1 MNGGMQRNK
10 SDGRRGMTA
19 AAGVAA
25 LAVGALMLVAVVAYY
40 AYSAN
45 ARASL
50 DDLNF
55 AVEQPARVADRVAPV
70 VPPAPVTAL
79 AAHGESSQAVGA
91 VSNGASDGGA
101 QARSASVY
109 RAQDVA
115 GQMPPKTFQAG
126 ANDSDVGDNGGNIGA
141 SDAGRVSEPDV
152 GVATLFSP
160 QQGATAGDALPPLP
174 PASFA
179 ALYPATRIHPKF
191 WAQPLWAS
199 PEPYLYAA
207 ADGDGAGLP
216 AGFRAAS
223 ARGDALA
230 RGEGALTTRIAI
242 PLIGVDSAI
251 SELAIL
257 DVGNSRE
264 YETPKNLVGHIPQSP
279 NPGELGNA
287 WYFGHL
293 ESPIKGEGSVFKRL
307 PEIPDLLRD
316 GDDVFVELDAEDG
329 RTYLYKVSRTEV
341 MHQDELRLYDA
352 DSAQLTLVACVPR
365 LVYDHRIV
373 VTAELVGV
381 ADEAGG
387 AN

>member
-1 MNGGMQRNK
+1 MNGGMRRNK
-10 SDGRRGMTA
+10 SDGRRGLTA

-25 LAVGALMLVAVVAYY
+25 LALGALMLAAVAAYY

-55 AVEQPARVADRVAPV
+55 AVEQDARVAGQVASV
-70 VPPAPVTAL
+70 VPPAPNTAL
-79 AAHGESSQAVGA
+79 AARGESSRAVT
-91 VSNGASDGGA
+91 VISNGAADGGA
-101 QARSASVY
+101 QARSASVH

-115 GQMPPKTFQAG
+115 EQMPPKTFQAG
-126 ANDSDVGDNGGNIGA
+126 AIDSEVGDSGGNIGA
-141 SDAGRVSEPDV
+141 SDTGRVHKPDE
-152 GVATLFSP
+152 GATLPSH
-160 QQGATAGDALPPLP
+160 QQDGTSDGALLPLP

-207 ADGDGAGLP
+207 ADPGTGLP
-216 AGFRAAS
+216 PGFRAAS

-373 VTAELVGV
+373 VTADLVGV
-381 ADEAGG
+381 ADGAG

>member
-1 MNGGMQRNK
+1 MNGGMQRNGAA
-10 SDGRRGMTA
+10 DGRRRWTA

-25 LAVGALMLVAVVAYY
+25 LALGALMLAAVAAYY

-55 AVEQPARVADRVAPV
+55 AVEQDVRVADRVAPIIPSVPSAALREESRAV
-70 VPPAPVTAL
+70 VV
-79 AAHGESSQAVGA
+79 

-101 QARSASVY
+101 QARSASVHT
-109 RAQDVA
+109 AQVVA
-115 GQMPPKTFQAG
+115 GHMPPKTFQAG
-126 ANDSDVGDNGGNIGA
+126 ANDADVGDSVGNIGA
-141 SDAGRVSEPDV
+141 SDTGRVHKPDE
-152 GVATLFSP
+152 GATLPSP
-160 QQGATAGDALPPLP
+160 QQDGTSDGALLPLP

-207 ADGDGAGLP
+207 ADSGTGLP
-216 AGFRAAS
+216 PGFRAAS

-381 ADEAGG
+381 ADGNG

>member
-1 MNGGMQRNK
+1 MSGGTQHNGSGG
-10 SDGRRGMTA
+10 GRRWIA
-19 AAGVAA
+19 ASGASALALGVA
-25 LAVGALMLVAVVAYY
+25 LLVAVAAYY

-45 ARASL
+45 ARAGL
-50 DDLNF
+50 DALNF
-55 AVEQPARVADRVAPV
+55 EVEQPAPIVLPVPAARV
-70 VPPAPVTAL
+70 
-79 AAHGESSQAVGA
+79 ESQAVAA
-91 VSNGASDGGA
+91 VSAGASGGAA
-101 QARSASVY
+101 QARWASVHT
-109 RAQDVA
+109 AQDVA
-115 GQMPPKTFQAG
+115 GHMPPKTFRAG
-126 ANDSDVGDNGGNIGA
+126 AAGADGVVDAGA
-141 SDAGRVSEPDV
+141 SDTGRVRKQDGGAAMP
-152 GVATLFSP
+152 SP
-160 QQGATAGDALPPLP
+160 QQGAASDGARLPLP
-174 PASFA
+174 PTSYA
-179 ALYPATRIHPKF
+179 ALYPATQIHPKF
-191 WAQPLWAS
+191 WAQPLWVS

-207 ADGDGAGLP
+207 TSEGTGLP
-216 AGFRAAS
+216 PGFRAAS
-223 ARGDALA
+223 ARGDALS

-257 DVGNSRE
+257 DVGDSGA

-293 ESPIKGEGSVFKRL
+293 ESPIKGEGNVFKRL

-316 GDDVFVELDAEDG
+316 GDDVFVELAAEDG

-341 MHQDELRLYDA
+341 MHQDDLWLYDA

-365 LVYDHRIV
+365 LVYDHRIL

-381 ADEAGG
+381 SDGDG